1 MASRPEELIVMFE
14 ELADRLNIK
23 LVQDKGDF
31 FGGSCLVREENFIV
45 VNKRKPLE
53 QRLKVLAREFGKI
66 NLADVYLVPALRL
79 YIESSQSK

>member
-1 MASRPEELIVMFE
+1 MAPRPEELIVMFE
-14 ELADRLNIK
+14 ELADRLNVK

-31 FGGSCLVREENFIV
+31 AGGSCLLREENFIV

-66 NLADVYLVPALRL
+66 NLTDVYLVPALRS
-79 YIESSQSK
+79 YIESIQTE

>member
-1 MASRPEELIVMFE
+1 MTSRPEELIVMFE

-31 FGGSCLVREENFIV
+31 AGGSCLIREENFIV

-79 YIESSQSK
+79 YIESSQSE

>member
-1 MASRPEELIVMFE
+1 MESRPKELIVMFE

-31 FGGSCLVREENFIV
+31 SGGSCLIREENFIV

-53 QRLKVLAREFGKI
+53 QRLKVLGKEFGKI
-66 NLADVYLVPALRL
+66 NLADVYLVPALRF
-79 YIESSQSK
+79 YIESYQNK

>member
-1 MASRPEELIVMFE
+1 MFGK
-14 ELADRLNIK
+14 R
-23 LVQDKGDF
+23 G
-31 FGGSCLVREENFIV
+31 NFIV

-79 YIESSQSK
+79 YIESSQSE

>member
-1 MASRPEELIVMFE
+1 MTSRPEELIVMFE

-31 FGGSCLVREENFIV
+31 DGGSCLIREENFIV

-66 NLADVYLVPALRL
+66 NLADVYLVPVLRS
-79 YIESSQSK
+79 YIEGS

>member
-1 MASRPEELIVMFE
+1 MTSRPEELIVMFE

-31 FGGSCLVREENFIV
+31 AGGSCLIREENFIV

-53 QRLKVLAREFGKI
+53 IGRAHV
-66 NLADVYLVPALRL
+66 
-79 YIESSQSK
+79 

>member
-14 ELADRLNIK
+14 ELAERLNIK

-31 FGGSCLVREENFIV
+31 SGGSCLVREETFIV

-53 QRLKVLAREFGKI
+53 QRLKVLAREFSKI
-66 NLADVYLVPALRL
+66 NLADMYLVPALRL
-79 YIESSQSK
+79 YIESFQSE

>member
-1 MASRPEELIVMFE
+1 MESRPKELIVMFE

-31 FGGSCLVREENFIV
+31 SGGSCLIREENFIV

-66 NLADVYLVPALRL
+66 NLADVYLGPALRF
-79 YIESSQSK
+79 YIESYQSK

>member
-1 MASRPEELIVMFE
+1 MESRPKELIVMFE

-31 FGGSCLVREENFIV
+31 SGGSCLIRKENFIV

-66 NLADVYLVPALRL
+66 NLADVYLVPALRF
-79 YIESSQSK
+79 YIESYQSK

>member
-1 MASRPEELIVMFE
+1 MSSRPEELIVMFE

-31 FGGSCLVREENFIV
+31 AGGSCLIREENFIV

-66 NLADVYLVPALRL
+66 NLADVYLVPVLRS
-79 YIESSQSK
+79 YIEGS

>member
-14 ELADRLNIK
+14 ELAARLNIK

-31 FGGSCLVREENFIV
+31 SGGSCLVREENFIV

-53 QRLKVLAREFGKI
+53 QRLKVLAREFSKI
-66 NLADVYLVPALRL
+66 NLADMYLVPALRL
-79 YIESSQSK
+79 YIESSQND

>member
-1 MASRPEELIVMFE
+1 MSSRPEELIVMFE

-31 FGGSCLVREENFIV
+31 AGGSCLIREENFIV

-66 NLADVYLVPALRL
+66 NLVDVYLVPALRS
-79 YIESSQSK
+79 YIEGS

>member
-1 MASRPEELIVMFE
+1 MFE

-31 FGGSCLVREENFIV
+31 AGGSCLIREENFIV

-66 NLADVYLVPALRL
+66 NLVDVYLVPVLRS
-79 YIESSQSK
+79 YIEGS

>member
-1 MASRPEELIVMFE
+1 MTSRPEELIVMFE

-31 FGGSCLVREENFIV
+31 AGGSCLIREENFIV

-66 NLADVYLVPALRL
+66 NLADVYLVPVLRS
-79 YIESSQSK
+79 YI

>member
-1 MASRPEELIVMFE
+1 MTSRPEELIVMFE

-23 LVQDKGDF
+23 LVQDKGDIA
-31 FGGSCLVREENFIV
+31 GGSCLIREENIIV

-66 NLADVYLVPALRL
+66 NLADVYLVPVLRS
-79 YIESSQSK
+79 YI

>member
-1 MASRPEELIVMFE
+1 MASRSEELIVMFE
-14 ELADRLNIK
+14 ELADRLNVK

-31 FGGSCLVREENFIV
+31 SGGSCLIKEENFIV

-66 NLADVYLVPALRL
+66 NLTDVYLVPALRS
-79 YIESSQSK
+79 YIESIQTE

>member
-1 MASRPEELIVMFE
+1 MSSRPEELIVMFE

-31 FGGSCLVREENFIV
+31 AGGSCLIREENFIV

-66 NLADVYLVPALRL
+66 NLADVYLVPGFLKRIDQ
-79 YIESSQSK
+79 Y

>member
-1 MASRPEELIVMFE
+1 MTSRPEELIVMFE

-31 FGGSCLVREENFIV
+31 AGGSCLIREENFIV
-45 VNKRKPLE
+45 INKRKPLE

-66 NLADVYLVPALRL
+66 NLADVYLVPVLRS
-79 YIESSQSK
+79 YIEGS

>member
-53 QRLKVLAREFGKI
+53 QRLKVLAKEFGKI

-79 YIESSQSK
+79 YIESSQSE

>member
-1 MASRPEELIVMFE
+1 MTSRPEELIVMFE

-31 FGGSCLVREENFIV
+31 AGGSCLIREENFIV

-66 NLADVYLVPALRL
+66 NLADVYLVPVLRS
-79 YIESSQSK
+79 YIEGS

>member
-1 MASRPEELIVMFE
+1 MVSRPEELIVMFE

-31 FGGSCLVREENFIV
+31 AGGSCLLREENFIV

-53 QRLKVLAREFGKI
+53 QRLNVLAREFSKI
-66 NLADVYLVPALRL
+66 NLTDMYLVPALRL
-79 YIESSQSK
+79 YIESSQND